1 MIYILEH
8 SLLEHYLTI
17 VKNEPSHSHFK
28 YAWSKI
34 SSLVAMLV
42 TKDLHLSETFDEKGK
57 FIGYKSMD
65 QYSIVSI
72 FPTGV
77 SLAQAISSLLPNSVI
92 GYVGHSTTTDLY
104 KGGDE
109 GLYILPENLSSRK
122 AFICDAMIRTGK
134 SMRNAISRLQIENVT
149 DIKLVTVFATTN
161 GIENL
166 RAEFP
171 EFPIYV
177 CSLES
182 TEELD
187 KISFMEELLRHY
199 NL

>member
-8 SLLEHYLTI
+8 SLLEHFLTI
-17 VKNEPSHSHFK
+17 IKNQPSHTHFK

-42 TKDLHLSETFDEKGK
+42 TKDLQLSETFDDSGE
-57 FIGYKSMD
+57 FVGYKFTD
-65 QYSIVSI
+65 QFSIVSI

-77 SLAQAISSLLPNSVI
+77 RMAQALGDLLPNSII
-92 GYVGHSTTTDLY
+92 GYVGHSATTDLF

-122 AFICDAMIRTGK
+122 AIICDAMIKTGQ
-134 SMRNAISRLQIENVT
+134 SMRNAISRLQIENVI

-182 TEELD
+182 TEELE
-187 KISFMEELLRHY
+187 KISFLEELLRHY